1 MNRRNRLIAPVL
13 LLVLCLVLSACGKSG
28 GSSDAAGAPLDT
40 GEAFNGAVTMV
51 LQPGETAKLDEI
63 EGLASADLRGSEN
76 YEEIYA
82 WAQAHPGVI
91 VYYTVPL
98 PGGESVENRALS
110 VDLSSLTGSDV
121 DEAIRA
127 LKCLPKLIKA
137 DLGSERGGFT
147 LADVAK
153 LQQALPD
160 VRFYYGFTLYGQSVS
175 TTDTQI
181 NLSHIPVSD
190 GGAAVREAMACMPAL
205 TYLDM
210 DSCGVSNED
219 MAAIRDAFPAV
230 KVVWRIWFGEAYSVR
245 TDVERILAS
254 KPSVG
259 GSLIGADCEVL
270 KYCTDVRYLD
280 LGHNEEMD
288 DIGFLAYMPKL
299 EVAVLAMNA
308 WTDLSPIAN
317 CKALEYLEIQTNKV
331 TDISAL
337 SGLTSLRHLNIC
349 NTGVQDISPLY
360 SLTGLERL
368 WIGGWLHI
376 DPEQLQKMQEA
387 APNCLINSTAGDP
400 TEGEWRYV
408 GYNDLN
414 YTYILH
420 PRYVLLREQF
430 GYEDKDFSFSWN
442 DPLY

>member
-1 MNRRNRLIAPVL
+1 MNRRTHLIIPAL
-13 LLVLCLVLSACGKSG
+13 LLAFCLLLPACGKSAAP
-28 GSSDAAGAPLDT
+28 SDAADSGIDT
-40 GEAFNGAVTMV
+40 GEDFNGAVTMV
-51 LQPGETAKLDEI
+51 LQPGETAKLDGI
-63 EGLASADLRGSEN
+63 EGLSSADLRGSEC

-91 VYYTVPL
+91 VTYTVPL

-110 VDLSSLTGSDV
+110 VDLSSLTGAQTD
-121 DEAIRA
+121 DAIRA

-137 DLGSERGGFT
+137 ELGSERSGFT

-160 VRFYYGFTLYGQSVS
+160 VRFNYSFTLYGQSVS
-175 TTDTQI
+175 LTDTQI
-181 NLSHIPVSD
+181 NLSHVPVSD
-190 GGAAVREAMACMPAL
+190 GGAAVREAMACMPSL
-205 TYLDM
+205 NYLDM

-219 MAAIRDAFPAV
+219 MAAIRDAFPNV
-230 KVVWRIWFGEAYSVR
+230 KVVWRIWFGDSYSVR

-259 GSLIGADCEVL
+259 GWLVGADCAVL

-280 LGHNEEMD
+280 VGHNEALD

-376 DPEQLQKMQEA
+376 DPEQVQKMQEA
-387 APNCLINSTAGDP
+387 APNCLINTTAGDP
-400 TEGEWRYV
+400 TEGQWRYV
-408 GYNDLN
+408 GFNDLN

-430 GYEDKDFSFSWN
+430 GYEDEDFSFSWN